1 MPTSRIVQPI
11 TAGAATRATRSD
23 SRTHLIDPHEDY
35 LMVNKAVAEH
45 IHWIKAM
52 AAGEQSA
59 LAQFYEATC
68 AQVHGLV
75 LTSSK
80 TAL

>member
-1 MPTSRIVQPI
+1 V
-11 TAGAATRATRSD
+11 
-23 SRTHLIDPHEDY
+23 
-35 LMVNKAVAEH
+35 VNKAVAEH
-45 IHWIKAM
+45 IHWVKAM